1 MNNTTQKAAQC
12 SRLPPLCFYS
22 TTIIHPINRNM
33 SAAETE
39 TPPVDVDMD
48 IADAVS
54 GKVDTV
60 LE

>member
-1 MNNTTQKAAQC
+1 
-12 SRLPPLCFYS
+12 
-22 TTIIHPINRNM
+22 M